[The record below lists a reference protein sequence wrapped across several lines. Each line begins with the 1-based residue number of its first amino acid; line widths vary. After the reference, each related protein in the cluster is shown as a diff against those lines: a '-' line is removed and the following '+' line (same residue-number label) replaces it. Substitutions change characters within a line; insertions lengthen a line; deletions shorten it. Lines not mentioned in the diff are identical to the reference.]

1 LAIFLPLEVFGFFD
15 YRASAEAYLA
25 EQYIRGEFGQVIED
39 PTQGIRTLEAILQS
53 IISLILWLKLLYFL
67 RIFKSTG
74 YYIRTIVEVVKDMRY
89 FLMMLLLTFTAF
101 GDSMRQIS
109 SSNPEG
115 KDFIDGTFFTGIAFI
130 YRMVL
135 GDFDTNGFGE
145 IAVGYVWI
153 LFILCTVF
161 NMIIM
166 MNLLIAI
173 ISESFAQVN
182 SSSEQ
187 AGYQEMADLIYQ
199 HSIIIPFDRQR
210 MYCDDKKYL
219 IVAIDKQ
226 EEIDQQMNFED

>member
-1 LAIFLPLEVFGFFD
+1 M
-15 YRASAEAYLA
+15 
-25 EQYIRGEFGQVIED
+25 
-39 PTQGIRTLEAILQS
+39 QS
-53 IISLILWLKLLYFL
+53 VISLILWLKMLYFL

-89 FLMMLLLTFTAF
+89 FLMMLLLTFIAF
-101 GDSMRQIS
+101 GDSLSQIS

-115 KDFIDGTFFTGIAFI
+115 KDFINGSFFTGIAFT

-135 GDFDTNGFGE
+135 GDFDTNAFGE

-166 MNLLIAI
+166 MNLLVAI

-182 SSSEQ
+182 SQSEQ
-187 AGYQEMADLIYQ
+187 AGYQEQADLIYEN
-199 HSIIIPFDRQR
+199 SILIPRERQEL
-210 MYCDDKKYL
+210 YCKDSKYL
-219 IVAIDKQ
+219 IVAIDK
-226 EEIDQQMNFED
+226 